1 MRASPVVAHGSS
13 GERTEYR
20 NRVFPL
26 DERSD
31 QPLHSSRS
39 AGAGLHLRGGTP
51 PVSPLGYN
59 FRTGMGVPQTE
70 NAGQTPECWS
80 HSRGFFLPLEKSP
93 NWPLFWVASR
103 YVTTNQ
109 DGTPSRNAVDGL
121 SKRGRINRNSSRW
134 TTLRK
139 AKEVTR
145 YRQEGQR
152 PEPIQSPP
160 STGAQER
167 TVEAPQCPQESR
179 AGLSSSSFTA
189 SPQRLPETA
198 YSLAG

>member
-1 MRASPVVAHGSS
+1 MAEHGSS

-59 FRTGMGVPQTE
+59 FRTGMMYLQFG
-70 NAGQTPECWS
+70 NAGHAPECLR

-93 NWPLFWVASR
+93 NWPLFWVVSR

-109 DGTPSRNAVDGL
+109 DGTPSRNNVDGL

-145 YRQEGQR
+145 
-152 PEPIQSPP
+152 
-160 STGAQER
+160 
-167 TVEAPQCPQESR
+167 
-179 AGLSSSSFTA
+179 
-189 SPQRLPETA
+189 
-198 YSLAG
+198 